1 MKSKMTKLVDYGL
14 NTEVREG
21 RIPLE
26 DGIVVPFGELD
37 V

>member
-1 MKSKMTKLVDYGL
+1 MTNPVDYGL
-14 NTEVREG
+14 NTELKEG